1 MKSVEMGKEEL
12 GRICFD
18 CNQFFP
24 ACMGEATEF
33 GVCLSDEAFESYID
47 ELLEDRKTAS
57 CQKLVDRRKFSGE
70 REACKEFEEV
80 EEVEIDDNSPIGL
93 ALSRFNETGEL
104 DLESLEADMLKEHI
118 RNIDLKSIPV
128 DEYAASMRSS
138 DPEERDSG
146 ITNLVGLI
154 SFGNKEA
161 FNELFEFFTELLPPT
176 TLAEV
181 HFKLELLGYLNRSDA
196 RTLLIPELID
206 ELYQTVSNNTTR
218 QWISEIFRFLA
229 NCPYEEIYEP
239 LERMLSDKRFSY
251 RLKAKIKRI
260 LDL

>member
-1 MKSVEMGKEEL
+1 MEMGKEESEK
-12 GRICFD
+12 ICFN
-18 CNQFFP
+18 CNKFFP
-24 ACMGEATEF
+24 AHMRETTEF
-33 GVCLSDEAFESYID
+33 GVCLNNEALDPFID

-57 CQKLVDRRKFSGE
+57 CQKLLDRIKFSGE
-70 REACKEFEEV
+70 REACGDFEEI
-80 EEVEIDDNSPIGL
+80 EEVEIDDNSPMGL
-93 ALSRFNETGEL
+93 ALSRFNETGKL
-104 DLESLEADMLKEHI
+104 DLESLEADMLEERI

-128 DEYAASMRSS
+128 DEYAAALRSS
-138 DPEERDSG
+138 DPEERDSN

-161 FNELFEFFTELLPPT
+161 FNELFKFFTELPSPA

-181 HFKLELLGYLNRSDA
+181 HFKLELLRYLNRSDA
-196 RTLLIPELID
+196 RTKLIPELID
-206 ELYQTVSNNTTR
+206 ELYRTVSNNTTR

-229 NCPYEEIYEP
+229 NCPYEDIYEP

-260 LDL
+260 LGQ

>member
-1 MKSVEMGKEEL
+1 MEKDKFE
-12 GRICFD
+12 RICFN

-24 ACMGEATEF
+24 AMMGEATEF
-33 GVCLSDEAFESYID
+33 GVCLNDEALDPFID

-57 CQKLVDRRKFSGE
+57 CQKLVDSIKFSGE
-70 REACKEFEEV
+70 REACNEFEEV
-80 EEVEIDDNSPIGL
+80 EEVEIDDDSPLGI
-93 ALSRFNETGEL
+93 AMSRFNETGEL
-104 DLESLEADMLKEHI
+104 DLESLEVNILEEQI
-118 RNIDLKSIPV
+118 RNVDLKSIPV
-128 DEYAASMRSS
+128 DEYAAALRSS

-146 ITNLVGLI
+146 ITSLAGLI

-161 FNELFEFFTELLPPT
+161 FNELFGFFKELSPPI

-181 HFKLELLGYLNRSDA
+181 HFKLKLLRYLKRSDA
-196 RTLLIPELID
+196 RTMLIPELID

-218 QWISEIFRFLA
+218 QWISEIFRFLEL
-229 NCPYEEIYEP
+229 CPYDEVSEP
-239 LERMLSDKRFSY
+239 LEEMLIDKRFSY